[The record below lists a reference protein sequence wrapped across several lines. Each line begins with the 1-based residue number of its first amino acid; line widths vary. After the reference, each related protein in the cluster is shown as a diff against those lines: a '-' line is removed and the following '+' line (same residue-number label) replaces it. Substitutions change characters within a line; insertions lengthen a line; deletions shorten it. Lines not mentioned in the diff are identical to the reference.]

1 MNGGESIKYKKYFMK
16 IRFHSNNYLLPLG
29 KILSIPILSIA
40 VKSAFQHG
48 NKYYPQI
55 HIHECEYECEYE
67 S

>member
-1 MNGGESIKYKKYFMK
+1 MK
-16 IRFHSNNYLLPLG
+16 IRFDSNDYLLPLG
-29 KILSIPILSIA
+29 KIFSIPILSIA
-40 VKSAFQHG
+40 VKSVFQHG